1 MATPQRGWR
10 KRDRR
15 LMLGNERPDHRTRAA
30 TEQDDD
36 AEYQQHGRKI
46 APTRS
51 SLSPDTS
58 PQYLSMM
65 LHQ

>member
-1 MATPQRGWR
+1 
-10 KRDRR
+10 
-15 LMLGNERPDHRTRAA
+15 LMLGERPDHRTRAA

>member
-15 LMLGNERPDHRTRAA
+15 LMLGERPDHRTRAA